1 MGYRIFLSYGHD
13 EHSDLARVLKRDLE
27 ARGHEVWFDEDRLM
41 AGADWETRIEQGLQW
56 AASEPDCG
64 RVVLLITPHSVR
76 RPDGYCLNE
85 LARAISRGL
94 PIVPLMAVWSEP
106 PLSICRIQWL
116 DLRDCLPLGAQPA
129 AYQRRL
135 DQLATALAQDGT
147 SFEGVQARLMA
158 LLDPLPFGAEINEH
172 LARFTG
178 RDWIFQKINHWLADA
193 GAEKI
198 FWITGGPGVG
208 KTALAAKLSA
218 TRPDIVAVHFCQAG
232 HTQKGDPRRC
242 VLSIVYQLSTQLPEY
257 ESRLNALPLQ
267 SIITESDARTL
278 FDRLILQ
285 PLAANFPDPGRML
298 VVLIDALDEATQ
310 EGRNALASFLGA
322 EFPKTPAW
330 LRLIITS
337 RPDPE
342 VTYPLQAIT
351 ADAIDAATSEN
362 ESDIRA
368 FLQRELKSHLLDVRN
383 ASAIVDGLIQRSEGN
398 FLYVEWLRRE
408 IMAGRVSLADPGA
421 LPQGMGG
428 VYAQFAA
435 RQWPDVGTFKK
446 DIGPVLDIVAAA
458 REPLTLAFLGEMFGW
473 SERQQIDFQDTL
485 GSLFI
490 LPDGRIIPFHKSLL
504 DWLTDRSKSGRYF
517 VSAADGNRRLTEYC
531 VAQYEK
537 NPLALPGYVR
547 GHLPAHLIADKR
559 WDTLEA
565 VLTNLA
571 FLEAKTEAAGVFA
584 IVADFAGALA
594 AIPPGRPLERTL
606 RLLDDAI
613 RRELHF
619 IGRHPTTLFQCL
631 WNLCWWFDCPEAAY
645 HYDAAPAGAK
655 PRPWQSDGPKL
666 FALLERWRREKQARQ
681 PNFVWIRSLRPP
693 ALPLGGS
700 HLVLGGHSK
709 TVHAVD
715 VSADGQNLVSAS
727 RDSTVRLWDTKTG
740 AEKFVF
746 KASAQVMDVAISPD
760 GRLIAAAPAMS
771 KTVPL
776 WHATTG
782 RLVRELGPHDKDIH
796 CVAFSP
802 DGRYLA
808 AGSEEATVIVWHVE
822 SGRLETVLKGNNAN
836 RTESVVFSPDG
847 VVVLSGGGWG
857 YRDNQYLYVW
867 GWRAGELLRR
877 ITAHTSLLN
886 QVRFAPDGNRFAS
899 CSGDAAGEYTIKIW
913 DVATAAA
920 LALKGHTGSIQ
931 DIGFSPD
938 GSRMISG
945 SWDETVRLWDTV
957 SGAQLLKIDI
967 GSQVNC
973 VGFLADGRR
982 VYSGGY
988 DNVVRIWDSLVGIAD
1003 MPTRPDGKYNL
1014 WRLVYSPDGKYLATA
1029 SERGSVVLWD
1039 AITGRLSRELRPWV
1053 GGPVNNIVFSP
1064 DGRHLAV
1071 GTGNVPWDFDEPW
1084 SGDSD
1089 FDIRV
1094 FDVATGMLAGTLSG
1108 IGRKVSLHALRYS
1121 ADGSRIIT
1129 PLNDGP
1135 AVVWDAKSFRRIEE
1149 GTPERAAQETA
1160 AANRPV
1166 SGARIKARV
1175 AAPETVFT
1183 DPVSGRD
1190 IAWLSQPLYEA
1201 RLHPGGAMWAGRSD
1215 DVHAHQNDARKI
1227 DMVVLEGYSVGQSP

>member
-13 EHSDLARVLKRDLE
+13 EHSDLARALKRDLE

-41 AGADWETRIEQGLQW
+41 AGTDWETRIEQGLQW

-129 AYQRRL
+129 AYQRRV
-135 DQLATALAQDGT
+135 DQLTTALAQDGT
-147 SFEGVQARLMA
+147 SFEGAQARLMA

-178 RDWIFQKINHWLADA
+178 RDWIFQKIDHWLADA

-322 EFPKTPAW
+322 EFPKTPPW

-351 ADAIDAATSEN
+351 ADVIDVAASEN

-368 FLQRELKSHLLDVRN
+368 FLQRELKSHLLDVRH
-383 ASAIVDGLIQRSEGN
+383 ASAIVDSLIRRSEGN

-458 REPLTLAFLGEMFGW
+458 REPLTLAFLGEMFDW

-537 NPLALPGYVR
+537 DPLALPGYVR
-547 GHLPAHLIADKR
+547 GHLPAHLIADK
-559 WDTLEA
+559 LEA

-571 FLEAKTEAAGVFA
+571 FLEAKTAAAGVFA
-584 IVADFAGALA
+584 IVADFADALA
-594 AIPPGRPLERTL
+594 AIPPGRP
-606 RLLDDAI
+606 
-613 RRELHF
+613 
-619 IGRHPTTLFQCL
+619 
-631 WNLCWWFDCPEAAY
+631 
-645 HYDAAPAGAK
+645 
-655 PRPWQSDGPKL
+655 
-666 FALLERWRREKQARQ
+666 
-681 PNFVWIRSLRPP
+681 
-693 ALPLGGS
+693 
-700 HLVLGGHSK
+700 
-709 TVHAVD
+709 
-715 VSADGQNLVSAS
+715 
-727 RDSTVRLWDTKTG
+727 
-740 AEKFVF
+740 
-746 KASAQVMDVAISPD
+746 
-760 GRLIAAAPAMS
+760 
-771 KTVPL
+771 
-776 WHATTG
+776 
-782 RLVRELGPHDKDIH
+782 
-796 CVAFSP
+796 
-802 DGRYLA
+802 
-808 AGSEEATVIVWHVE
+808 
-822 SGRLETVLKGNNAN
+822 LETVLKGNNAN

-847 VVVLSGGGWG
+847 AVVLSGGGWG

-877 ITAHTSLLN
+877 ITAHTSLLH

-920 LALKGHTGSIQ
+920 RALKGHTGSIQ

-957 SGAQLLKIDI
+957 SGAPLLKIDI

-988 DNVVRIWDSLVGIAD
+988 DNVVRIWDSLVGIAA
-1003 MPTRPDGKYNL
+1003 MPTRPDGRYNL
-1014 WRLVYSPDGKYLATA
+1014 WRLVYSPDGKYLATG
-1029 SERGSVVLWD
+1029 SERGAVVLWD
-1039 AITGRLSRELRPWV
+1039 ANTGRLARELRPGV
-1053 GGPVNNIVFSP
+1053 GGPVTNIVFSP
-1064 DGRHLAV
+1064 DGGHLAV

-1094 FDVATGMLAGTLSG
+1094 FDVATGTLAGTLSG
-1108 IGRKVSLHALRYS
+1108 IGHKVSLHALRYS

-1129 PLNDGP
+1129 PLDGAP
-1135 AVVWDAKSFRRIEE
+1135 TVVWDAKSFRRIEG
-1149 GTPERAAQETA
+1149 GTAERAAPETA

-1166 SGARIKARV
+1166 GGARIKARV

-1183 DPVSGRD
+1183 DQVSGRD

-1201 RLHPGGAMWAGRSD
+1201 TLHPGGTMWAGRSD

-1227 DMVVLEGYSVGQSP
+1227 DMVVLEGYSTAQSS